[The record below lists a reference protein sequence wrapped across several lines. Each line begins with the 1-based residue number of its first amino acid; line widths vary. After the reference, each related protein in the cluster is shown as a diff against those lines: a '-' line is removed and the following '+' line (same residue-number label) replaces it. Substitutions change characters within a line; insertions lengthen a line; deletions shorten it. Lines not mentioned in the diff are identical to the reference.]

1 MDPASLALLAGSAFK
16 GIQTIVQAG
25 GEIEHVTKKLGQWF
39 TLASDFQDKMKEIEN
54 PSLFKKVFDGGSVEQ
69 AALDITVSQKKF
81 AEQEKQIRELITWA
95 YGPETYREMMQL
107 RKDIKARREQM
118 IYRKRKRQQKMLD
131 ISFLIVGLGVSVG
144 IIYSTYLLIVS
155 ARG

>member
-39 TLASDFQDKMKEIEN
+39 TLASDFQDRVKSIEN
-54 PSLFKKVFDGGSVEQ
+54 PPLFKKVFDGGSVEQ
-69 AALDITVSQKKF
+69 AALDIVVSQKKF

-118 IYRKRKRQQKMLD
+118 IYKQRKRQQKMLD
-131 ISFLIVGLGVSVG
+131 FALILVGIGVAGG
-144 IIYSTYLLIVS
+144 IIYAVYSIIQS
-155 ARG
+155 ARP

>member
-16 GIQTIVQAG
+16 GIQAVVQAG

-39 TLASDFQDKMKEIEN
+39 TIASDFQDKMKEIEN
-54 PSLFKKVFDGGSVEQ
+54 PPLFKKVFDGGSVEQ
-69 AALDITVSQKKF
+69 AALDIVVSQKKF

-107 RKDIKARREQM
+107 RKDIKARREAM
-118 IYRKRKRQQKMLD
+118 IYKQRKRQQKMLD
-131 ISFLIVGLGVSVG
+131 IAFIILGLGIAGG
-144 IIYSTYLLIVS
+144 IIYSTVLFIQG

>member
-16 GIQTIVQAG
+16 GIQTVVQAG

-39 TLASDFQDKMKEIEN
+39 TIASDFQDKVKSVES
-54 PSLFKKVFDGGSVEQ
+54 PPLFKKVFDGGSVEQ
-69 AALDITVSQKKF
+69 AALDIVVSQKKF
-81 AEQEKQIRELITWA
+81 AEMEKQIRELITWA

-118 IYRKRKRQQKMLD
+118 IYKQRKRQQKMLD
-131 ISFLIVGLGVSVG
+131 LAFILMGAGAAGGVIYAVYS
-144 IIYSTYLLIVS
+144 IIQS
-155 ARG
+155 ARP

>member
-16 GIQTIVQAG
+16 GIQTVVQAG

-39 TLASDFQDKMKEIEN
+39 TIASDFQDKVKSIEN
-54 PSLFKKVFDGGSVEQ
+54 PPLFKKVFDGGSVEQ
-69 AALDITVSQKKF
+69 AALDIVVSQKKF

-118 IYRKRKRQQKMLD
+118 IYKQRKRQQKMLD
-131 ISFLIVGLGVSVG
+131 LAFILMGAGAAGGVIYAVYS
-144 IIYSTYLLIVS
+144 IIQS
-155 ARG
+155 ARP

>member
-54 PSLFKKVFDGGSVEQ
+54 PPLFKKVFDGGSVEQ
-69 AALDITVSQKKF
+69 AALDITVAQKKF
-81 AEQEKQIRELITWA
+81 SEQERQIRELITWA

-107 RKDIKARREQM
+107 RKDIKARREKM
-118 IYRKRKRQQKMLD
+118 IYRQRKRQQKMLD
-131 ISFLIVGLGVSVG
+131 FAFLIVGMSIGGGVIYAAYS
-144 IIYSTYLLIVS
+144 IIQS
-155 ARG
+155 AKP